1 MYQHPHSQ
9 VVQHLGPSLLEHRE
23 LPSVF
28 HDALGHELYLSRHQ
42 ELDAMREAARFIQ
55 TPA

>member
-1 MYQHPHSQ
+1 
-9 VVQHLGPSLLEHRE
+9 LGLALLEHRE

-28 HDALGHELYLSRHQ
+28 HDALGHELYLSRHH